1 MQVYSID
8 AGFFKLDGGAM
19 FGVVPKL
26 LWQKSI
32 PADENNLCTFTMRC
46 MLIKDSDRNILID
59 TGMGDKQPEK
69 FFNHYHPSGK
79 NLLDS
84 LKEKGFEKEDITDVI
99 LTHLHFDHCGG
110 AVNKSLKPTFPNATY
125 WTCKTH
131 WEWAIHPNAREKA
144 SFLKENLLPLQEHG
158 VLKFISEPSNDRTKF
173 NDNIDILFVNGHT
186 KNMMLPLIKFKH
198 HTIAYMADL
207 IPTAAHI
214 PLPYIMGYDMFPMTT
229 LKEKENYL
237 KEAVQNNH
245 ILFFEHDAIHT
256 CCTVVINDKGF
267 SKGTEIDFNLL

>member
-99 LTHLHFDHCGG
+99 LTHLHFDH
-110 AVNKSLKPTFPNATY
+110 
-125 WTCKTH
+125 
-131 WEWAIHPNAREKA
+131 
-144 SFLKENLLPLQEHG
+144 
-158 VLKFISEPSNDRTKF
+158 
-173 NDNIDILFVNGHT
+173 
-186 KNMMLPLIKFKH
+186 
-198 HTIAYMADL
+198 
-207 IPTAAHI
+207 
-214 PLPYIMGYDMFPMTT
+214 
-229 LKEKENYL
+229 
-237 KEAVQNNH
+237 
-245 ILFFEHDAIHT
+245 
-256 CCTVVINDKGF
+256 
-267 SKGTEIDFNLL
+267 